1 MFQAKK
7 TKHLKKE
14 LNLFDVFAISTGT
27 TLSGGFFLLPGLA
40 AVDVGP
46 ALILSYILAA
56 IPLVPAM
63 FSIAELATA
72 MPRAGGVY
80 FFLDRTLGPLM
91 GTIGGFGTWLS
102 LILKVAFALVG
113 MGAYISIFFTEI
125 SIIPVAITIAVLL
138 GILNLLSV
146 KSSGKFQ
153 IILVVILLAALF
165 AFIGEGV
172 TKIDTSNF
180 RGFFEPGFAK
190 IFSTTGLVYISYIG
204 ITKVAS
210 LSEEIK
216 NPERNLPIGIFLSVA
231 VTFIIYTLGTSVM
244 VGIVPMN
251 ILKGDLTPV
260 ATAAKGMFGGIGV
273 VVLTVAALIAFISV
287 SNAGTMSASRYPFAM
302 SRDYLMPHFFQRLSK
317 KGIPF
322 ISIITTVTVIVLILI
337 LFDPTKI
344 AKLASSFQLL
354 MFALVCLGVI
364 VMRESRLASYDP
376 GYHSPLYPWMQIV
389 GLVAPL
395 FLIIEMGILSIGF
408 SAGLVLVG
416 AAWFS
421 FYAKE
426 KVKRSGAIYHVF
438 ERLGRSRYHGLDT
451 ELRGI
456 LKEKGLRADDPYD
469 EIVTRSLVID
479 MEESSEFEDV
489 AEKASVWLS
498 NLVSFSPEEIK
509 VQFMEG
515 TRIGMTPVTH
525 GIALPHLRI
534 QGLEQP
540 EMVLVRSK
548 EGVHIT
554 VNGPLTNHLDEEH
567 IVHALFFLVSPEE
580 NPTQHLRILAQIA
593 GRVDDDSFADEW
605 KIAKNEQELKES
617 LLHDDRSFS
626 LIVDSNKKTSTMIGK
641 ALREIKFP
649 EGCLVALMHRSGQT
663 IIPKG
668 NCIFEE
674 GDRLTIIGDPKGL
687 KEIINQFGEYGSNI

>member
-1 MFQAKK
+1 MFQTKK
-7 TKHLKKE
+7 IKHLKKE

-40 AVDVGP
+40 AVDAGP
-46 ALILSYILAA
+46 ALVLSYMLAA

-91 GTIGGFGTWLS
+91 GTIGGLGTWLA
-102 LILKVAFALVG
+102 LILKVAFALIG
-113 MGAYISIFFTEI
+113 MGAYLALFFTEI
-125 SIIPVAITIAVLL
+125 PIIPIAVSIAILL
-138 GILNLLSV
+138 GILNLFSV
-146 KSSGKFQ
+146 KGTGKFQ
-153 IILVVILLAALF
+153 VVLVVILLAVLF
-165 AFIGEGV
+165 VFIGEGV

-180 RGFFEPGFAK
+180 RGFFNPGFAK

-216 NPERNLPIGIFLSVA
+216 NPERNLPLGIFLSIG
-231 VTFIIYTLGTSVM
+231 VTFLIYTLGTSIM
-244 VGIVPMN
+244 VGIVPMS

-260 ATAAKGMFGGIGV
+260 ASAAKGMFGGAGV
-273 VVLTVAALIAFISV
+273 VVLTVAALVAFISV

-322 ISIITTVTVIVLILI
+322 ISIITTVSVIVLILI
-337 LFDPTKI
+337 FLDPTKI

-364 VMRESRLASYDP
+364 VMRESKLASYDP
-376 GYHSPLYPWMQIV
+376 GFHSPFYPWMQIV
-389 GLVAPL
+389 GLISPL
-395 FLIIEMGILSIGF
+395 FLIFEMGILSIGF
-408 SAGLVLVG
+408 SVGLILAGTT
-416 AAWFS
+416 WFS
-421 FYAKE
+421 FYAKD

-456 LKEKGLRADDPYD
+456 LKEKGLREEDPYD
-469 EIVTRSLVID
+469 EIVTRSLVLD
-479 MEESSEFEDV
+479 MEEAAEFESV
-489 AEKASVWLS
+489 AEKASIWLS
-498 NLVSFSPEEIK
+498 NLVPFSPEEIK
-509 VQFMEG
+509 AQFMEG

-534 QGLEQP
+534 QGLDQP

-567 IVHALFFLVSPEE
+567 IVHALFFLVSPEDT
-580 NPTQHLRILAQIA
+580 PTQHLRILAQIA

-605 KIAKNEQELKES
+605 KVARNELELKES
-617 LLHDDRSFS
+617 LLHDDRSLS
-626 LIVDSNKKTSTMIGK
+626 LIVDETKKTNNMIGK
-641 ALREIKFP
+641 ALKEIKFP
-649 EGCLVALMHRSGQT
+649 EGCLVALLHRSGQT
-663 IIPKG
+663 LIPKG
-668 NCIFEE
+668 NFVFEE

-687 KEIINQFGEYGSNI
+687 KEIINQFGEYGN

>member
-7 TKHLKKE
+7 TRRLKKE

-40 AVDVGP
+40 AVDAGP
-46 ALILSYILAA
+46 ALVLSYMLAA

-80 FFLDRTLGPLM
+80 FFLDRTLGPRM
-91 GTIGGFGTWLS
+91 GTIGGIGTWLA

-113 MGAYISIFFTEI
+113 MGAYISLFFKEV
-125 SIIPVAITIAVLL
+125 SIIPIAISVAVLL
-138 GILNLLSV
+138 GILNLFSV
-146 KSSGKFQ
+146 KGTGKLQ
-153 IILVVILLAALF
+153 IILVIILLAVLF

-172 TKIDTSNF
+172 TKINISNF
-180 RGFFEPGFAK
+180 KGFFNPGFAK
-190 IFSTTGLVYISYIG
+190 IFSTTGLVYISYVG

-216 NPERNLPIGIFLSVA
+216 NPERNLPLGIFLSIG
-231 VTFIIYTLGTSVM
+231 VTFLIYTLGTIVM
-244 VGIVPMN
+244 VGLVPMSV
-251 ILKGDLTPV
+251 LSGDLTPV
-260 ATAAKGMFGGIGV
+260 ASAAKGMFGGIGV
-273 VVLTVAALIAFISV
+273 IVITFAALVAFISV

-302 SRDYLMPHFFQRLSK
+302 SRDYLMPHFFQKLNK
-317 KGIPF
+317 TGIPF
-322 ISIITTVTVIVLILI
+322 ISIITTVGIIILILI

-364 VMRESRLASYDP
+364 VMRESKLASYDP
-376 GYHSPLYPWMQIV
+376 GYHSPFYPWMQII
-389 GLVAPL
+389 GIIAPL
-395 FLIIEMGILSIGF
+395 FLIILMGWLSIGF
-408 SAGLVLVG
+408 SLGLILIG
-416 AAWFS
+416 SFWFS
-421 FYAKE
+421 FYAND
-426 KVKRSGAIYHVF
+426 KVKRTGAIYHVF

-456 LKEKGLRADDPYD
+456 LKEKGPRADDPYD
-469 EIVTRSLVID
+469 EVVTRSLVID
-479 MEESSEFEDV
+479 MQEPAEFESI

-498 NLVSFSPEEIK
+498 NLVPFSPEEIK
-509 VQFMEG
+509 LQFMEG

-548 EGVHIT
+548 GGVHIT

-567 IVHALFFLVSPEE
+567 TVHALFFLVSPEDT
-580 NPTQHLRILAQIA
+580 PTQHLRILAQIA

-605 KIAKNEQELKES
+605 HTAANEQELKES

-626 LIVDSNKKTSTMIGK
+626 LIVDENKKTSVMIGK
-641 ALREIKFP
+641 AIKDIMFP
-649 EGCLVALMHRSGQT
+649 EGCLVALMHRGEQT
-663 IIPKG
+663 IVPKG
-668 NCIFEE
+668 SLVIEE
-674 GDRLTIIGDPKGL
+674 GDRLTIIGDPKSL
-687 KEIINQFGEYGSNI
+687 KEVVKQFGEY

>member
-7 TKHLKKE
+7 TRRLKKE

-40 AVDVGP
+40 AVDAGP
-46 ALILSYILAA
+46 ALVLSYMLAA

-80 FFLDRTLGPLM
+80 FFLDRTLGPRM
-91 GTIGGFGTWLS
+91 GTIGGIGTWLA

-113 MGAYISIFFTEI
+113 MGAYISLFFKEV
-125 SIIPVAITIAVLL
+125 SIIPIAISVAVLL
-138 GILNLLSV
+138 GILNLFSV
-146 KSSGKFQ
+146 KGTGKLQ
-153 IILVVILLAALF
+153 IILVIILLAVLF

-172 TKIDTSNF
+172 TKINISNF
-180 RGFFEPGFAK
+180 KGFFNPGFAK
-190 IFSTTGLVYISYIG
+190 IFSTTGLVYISYVG

-216 NPERNLPIGIFLSVA
+216 NPERNLPLGIFLSIG
-231 VTFIIYTLGTSVM
+231 VTFLIYTLGTIVM
-244 VGIVPMN
+244 VGLVPMSV
-251 ILKGDLTPV
+251 LSGDLTPV
-260 ATAAKGMFGGIGV
+260 ASAAKGMFGGIGV
-273 VVLTVAALIAFISV
+273 IVITFAALVAFISV

-302 SRDYLMPHFFQRLSK
+302 SRDYLMPHFFQKLNK

-322 ISIITTVTVIVLILI
+322 ISIISTVSIIILILI

-364 VMRESRLASYDP
+364 VMRESKLASYDP
-376 GYHSPLYPWMQIV
+376 GYHSPFYPWMQII
-389 GLVAPL
+389 GIIAPL
-395 FLIIEMGILSIGF
+395 FLIILMGWLSIGF
-408 SAGLVLVG
+408 SLGLILIG
-416 AAWFS
+416 SFWFS
-421 FYAKE
+421 FYAND
-426 KVKRSGAIYHVF
+426 KVKRTGAIYHVF

-456 LKEKGLRADDPYD
+456 LKEKGPRADDPYD
-469 EIVTRSLVID
+469 EVVTRSLVID
-479 MEESSEFEDV
+479 MQEPAEFESI

-498 NLVSFSPEEIK
+498 NLVPFSPEEIK
-509 VQFMEG
+509 LQFMEG

-548 EGVHIT
+548 GGVHIT

-567 IVHALFFLVSPEE
+567 TVHALFFLVSPEDT
-580 NPTQHLRILAQIA
+580 PTQHLRILAQIA

-605 KIAKNEQELKES
+605 HTAANEQELKES

-626 LIVDSNKKTSTMIGK
+626 LIVDENKKTSVMIGK
-641 ALREIKFP
+641 AIKDIMFP
-649 EGCLVALMHRSGQT
+649 EGCLVALMHRGEQT
-663 IIPKG
+663 IVPKG
-668 NCIFEE
+668 SLVIEE
-674 GDRLTIIGDPKGL
+674 GDRLTIIGDPKSL
-687 KEIINQFGEYGSNI
+687 KEVVKQFGEY

>member
-1 MFQAKK
+1 MFQTKK

-40 AVDVGP
+40 AVDAGP
-46 ALILSYILAA
+46 ALVLSYFLAA
-56 IPLVPAM
+56 IPLIPAM

-91 GTIGGFGTWLS
+91 GTIGGLGTWLA
-102 LILKVAFALVG
+102 LILKVAFALIG
-113 MGAYISIFFTEI
+113 MGAYLSLFFSEI
-125 SIIPVAITIAVLL
+125 SIVPIAVSVAVLL
-138 GILNLLSV
+138 GILNLFSV
-146 KSSGKFQ
+146 KGTGKFQ
-153 IILVVILLAALF
+153 IILVVILLTVLF

-172 TKIDTSNF
+172 TKINISNF
-180 RGFFEPGFAK
+180 KGFFNPGFAK

-216 NPERNLPIGIFLSVA
+216 NPERNLPLGIFLSIG
-231 VTFIIYTLGTSVM
+231 VTFLIYTLGTFVM

-251 ILKGDLTPV
+251 IFKGDLTPV
-260 ATAAKGMFGGIGV
+260 ASAAKGMFGGTGV
-273 VVLTVAALIAFISV
+273 VVLTIAALVAFISV

-322 ISIITTVTVIVLILI
+322 VSIITTVCTIILI
-337 LFDPTKI
+337 LVFLDPMKI
-344 AKLASSFQLL
+344 AKLASAFQLL

-364 VMRESRLASYDP
+364 VMRESKLASYDP

-389 GLVAPL
+389 GLIAPL
-395 FLIIEMGILSIGF
+395 FLIIAMGILPIGF
-408 SAGLVLVG
+408 SSGLILAGAV
-416 AAWFS
+416 WFVI
-421 FYAKE
+421 YARK

-456 LKEKGLRADDPYD
+456 LKEKGLRAEDPYD

-479 MEESSEFEDV
+479 MEEAAEFEDI

-498 NLVSFSPEEIK
+498 SLVPFSPDEIK
-509 VQFMEG
+509 AQFMEG

-548 EGVHIT
+548 GGVHIT

-567 IVHALFFLVSPEE
+567 TVHALFFLVSPEE

-593 GRVDDDSFADEW
+593 GRVDDESFADEW
-605 KIAKNEQELKES
+605 KIARNEQELKES
-617 LLHDDRSFS
+617 LLHDDRSLS
-626 LIVDSNKKTSTMIGK
+626 LVVDSIKKTNIMIGK
-641 ALREIKFP
+641 ALKEINFP

-668 NCIFEE
+668 NSIFEE

-687 KEIINQFGEYGSNI
+687 KEIINRFGEYGN

>member
-7 TKHLKKE
+7 TRRLKKE

-40 AVDVGP
+40 AVDAGP
-46 ALILSYILAA
+46 ALVLSYMLAA

-80 FFLDRTLGPLM
+80 FFLDRTLGPRM
-91 GTIGGFGTWLS
+91 GTIGGIGTWLA

-113 MGAYISIFFTEI
+113 MGAYISLFFKEV
-125 SIIPVAITIAVLL
+125 SIIPIAISVAVLL
-138 GILNLLSV
+138 GILNLFSV
-146 KSSGKFQ
+146 KGTGKLQ
-153 IILVVILLAALF
+153 IILVIILLAVLF
-165 AFIGEGV
+165 TFIGEGV
-172 TKIDTSNF
+172 TKINISNF
-180 RGFFEPGFAK
+180 KGFFNPGFAK
-190 IFSTTGLVYISYIG
+190 IFSTTGLVYISYVG

-216 NPERNLPIGIFLSVA
+216 NPERNLPLGIFLSIG
-231 VTFIIYTLGTSVM
+231 VTFLIYTLGTIVM
-244 VGIVPMN
+244 VGLVPMSV
-251 ILKGDLTPV
+251 LSGDLTPV
-260 ATAAKGMFGGIGV
+260 ASAAKGMFGGIGV
-273 VVLTVAALIAFISV
+273 IVITFAALVAFISV

-302 SRDYLMPHFFQRLSK
+302 SRDYLMPHFFQKLNK
-317 KGIPF
+317 TGIPF
-322 ISIITTVTVIVLILI
+322 ISIITTVGIIILILI

-364 VMRESRLASYDP
+364 VMRESKLASYDP
-376 GYHSPLYPWMQIV
+376 GYHSPFYPWMQII
-389 GLVAPL
+389 GIIAPL
-395 FLIIEMGILSIGF
+395 FLIILMGWLSIGF
-408 SAGLVLVG
+408 SLGLILIG
-416 AAWFS
+416 SFWFS
-421 FYAKE
+421 FYAND
-426 KVKRSGAIYHVF
+426 KVKRTGAIYHVF

-456 LKEKGLRADDPYD
+456 LKEKGPRADDPYD
-469 EIVTRSLVID
+469 EVVTRSLVID
-479 MEESSEFEDV
+479 MQEPAEFESI

-498 NLVSFSPEEIK
+498 NLVPFSPEEIK
-509 VQFMEG
+509 LQFMEG

-548 EGVHIT
+548 GGVHIT

-567 IVHALFFLVSPEE
+567 TVHALFFLVSPEDT
-580 NPTQHLRILAQIA
+580 PTQHLRILAQIA

-605 KIAKNEQELKES
+605 HTAANEQELKES

-626 LIVDSNKKTSTMIGK
+626 LIVDENKKTSVMIGK
-641 ALREIKFP
+641 AIKDIMFP
-649 EGCLVALMHRSGQT
+649 EGCLVALMHRGEQT
-663 IIPKG
+663 IVPKG
-668 NCIFEE
+668 SLVIEE
-674 GDRLTIIGDPKGL
+674 GDRLTIIGDPKSL
-687 KEIINQFGEYGSNI
+687 KEVVKQFGEY